1 MIIKSHPASAV
12 GAEVA
17 RKSSVDIFNP
27 LLVEQYVARRWVESA
42 RPTSSNGLVPRAL
55 VGEILS
61 KPFASWSRSG

>member
-17 RKSSVDIFNP
+17 RKTSAFNP

-42 RPTSSNGLVPRAL
+42 RPASSNGLVPRAL